1 MPCWCVPLRGSR
13 LGFYTLPLTRLA
25 RPRTR
30 PRPRG
35 PPLRGGDG
43 GGLGLDVRVEVRR
56 TDGRPPSSY
65 TVVTV
70 LVCVILRIRRPRA
83 RCWASSFNKSN
94 RRRNPRRRSS
104 SSSSPSSSDGGGDG
118 DEGGEGVRG
127 RRRGRL

>member
-1 MPCWCVPLRGSR
+1 MCVPLRGSR

-25 RPRTR
+25 RPRAR

-35 PPLRGGDG
+35 APLRGGDG

-70 LVCVILRIRRPRA
+70 LVCVILRIRRPRE
-83 RCWASSFNKSN
+83 RC
-94 RRRNPRRRSS
+94 
-104 SSSSPSSSDGGGDG
+104 
-118 DEGGEGVRG
+118 
-127 RRRGRL
+127 